1 MGEKPV
7 ILMDPPPFGSPN
19 VLVKTFKVS
28 WGFLS
33 LSFSSPYYLLCTQ
46 TRFLLCFVLL
56 FAPLPA
62 PCPHPP
68 IPHSSNLENCS
79 VVLEAVVPKLSLGA
93 IFPRPKLS
101 CSRFRR
107 VSCASFRE
115 SQRTRSGAGAFLLV
129 SLR

>member
-1 MGEKPV
+1 M
-7 ILMDPPPFGSPN
+7 ILMDLPPSPFGSPN
-19 VLVKTFKVS
+19 LLVKRFKVS

-56 FAPLPA
+56 FAPPPA
-62 PCPHPP
+62 PCSHPP
-68 IPHSSNLENCS
+68 IPHSSNLENGP
-79 VVLEAVVPKLSLGA
+79 VVLEVVVPKLSLGA
-93 IFPRPKLS
+93 ISLEPRPKLS

-107 VSCASFRE
+107 VSFASFRE